1 MRIIAG
7 QRRGLVLNSFDDDR
21 IRPTKDMVKESIF
34 NSVANLLDITT
45 CSVCDI
51 FAGTGS
57 LGIEALSR
65 GAAAATFVENDNSA
79 VQLIRNNLLKARL
92 VDHAQVIQT
101 DATVWL
107 KQHAEK
113 PFDLILADPP
123 YTMRLGNFI
132 IENSVANGYLKAEGI
147 LVIESAPD
155 EPMVI
160 PDSMNNLVLYKEKKW
175 GESFIR
181 IFRFQ

>member
-7 QRRGLVLNSFDDDR
+7 QRRGLTLNSFDDDR

-34 NSVANLLDITT
+34 NSLANLLDITT
-45 CSVCDI
+45 CSVCDL

-65 GAAAATFVENDNSA
+65 GAEAATFVENDGSA
-79 VQLIRNNLLKARL
+79 IQLICDNLTKARL
-92 VDHAQVIQT
+92 SDHAQVIQT
-101 DATVWL
+101 DAVAWL
-107 KQHAEK
+107 QQRAEK
-113 PFDLILADPP
+113 SFDLILADPP
-123 YTMRLGNFI
+123 YAMRLGNFI
-132 IENSVANGYLKAEGI
+132 IENSVANGYLKGAGI

-155 EPMVI
+155 ETMVV
-160 PDSMNNLVLYKEKKW
+160 PEHVRNLILYKEKKW

-181 IFRFQ
+181 IFRFR

>member
-34 NSVANLLDITT
+34 NSLSNLLDMTT
-45 CSVCDI
+45 CSVCDL

-65 GAAAATFVENDNSA
+65 GAANATFVENDSAA
-79 VQLIRNNLLKARL
+79 VQLIQNNLHKARL
-92 VDHAQVIQT
+92 ADHAQVIQT
-101 DATVWL
+101 DAVVWL
-107 KQHAEK
+107 KQRAEK

-123 YTMRLGNFI
+123 YAMRLGNFI
-132 IENSVANGYLKAEGI
+132 IENSVANGYLNAAGI

-155 EPMVI
+155 EKMTPSELLK
-160 PDSMNNLVLYKEKKW
+160 DLVLYKEKKW

-181 IFRFQ
+181 IFRHQ